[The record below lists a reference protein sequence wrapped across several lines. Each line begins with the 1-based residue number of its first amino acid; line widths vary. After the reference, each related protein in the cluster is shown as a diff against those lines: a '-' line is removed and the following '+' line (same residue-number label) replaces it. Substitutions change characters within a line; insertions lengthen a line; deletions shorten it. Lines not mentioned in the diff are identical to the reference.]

1 MGLRSP
7 LIVVLLTNAT
17 GKKPLRIEEAMKII
31 KHHGVVLEAAKGPV
45 PNLAEIVAGE
55 RIRGSWWGHP
65 QGQQIFFLT
74 RSIRERQDVLVCR
87 LVEGKIT
94 YVHRRLWPAL
104 ACLADHFEKEHLAAI
119 REVHTAMG
127 KHKVQTTSFSDWVPP
142 AVLKEAKELTED
154 EALSQL
160 GGWV

>member
-1 MGLRSP
+1 M
-7 LIVVLLTNAT
+7 
-17 GKKPLRIEEAMKII
+17 RIEEAMKII

-45 PNLAEIVAGE
+45 PNRVAIVAGE

-65 QGQQIFFLT
+65 QGQQIFLLT
-74 RSIRERQDVLVCR
+74 RSIREMQDVLVCR

-104 ACLADHFEKEHLAAI
+104 ARLADHFEKEHLAAI

-127 KHKVQTTSFSDWVPP
+127 KHKVQTTNFSDWVPP
-142 AVLKEAKELTED
+142 RVLKEAEELTED

-160 GGWV
+160 GGWVLGHS

>member
-1 MGLRSP
+1 M
-7 LIVVLLTNAT
+7 
-17 GKKPLRIEEAMKII
+17 RIEEAMKII

-45 PNLAEIVAGE
+45 PNLAELVAGE

-65 QGQQIFFLT
+65 QGQQIFLLT
-74 RSIRERQDVLVCR
+74 RSIREMQDVLVCR

-104 ACLADHFEKEHLAAI
+104 ARLADHFEKERLAAI

-127 KHKVQTTSFSDWVPP
+127 KHKVQTTNFSDWVPP
-142 AVLKEAKELTED
+142 RVLKEAEELTED

-160 GGWV
+160 GGWVLGHS